1 MTAKADFSGYATKN
15 GLKCSDGRT
24 IMAGAFKHNDTMR
37 VPLVWQHLH
46 NEPENILGHAILENR
61 EDGVYAHA
69 YFNSSEKAKTA
80 KIAVKHGDITMLSI
94 YANNLTQQGKN
105 VLHGDI
111 KEVSL
116 VLSGANPGAKIDNVN
131 LMHGDGSLDALEDEV
146 IIQTGLTIS
155 HADDEE
161 ATEEKTVKDVFD
173 SMSEKQKNVVYFMIG
188 EALENADNGESLK
201 QSDSSTNDFQH
212 AEDGETVKDVFD
224 SMTDEQKNVVYFMI
238 GEALEGKDDSLK
250 QSDVSHNEDL
260 TNQEVLET
268 LDEDQMAVVYDLLGE
283 ALEHSDTSTL
293 NPDDVQEMFENL
305 TEDQD
310 AVVRDLLTEALSH
323 AENQGDEMTT
333 IQHAEEETVKD
344 VFDSMSEKQKNV
356 VYFMIGEALE
366 GAGDSDSKEL
376 KQSDVSEHIAHSI
389 QEGFANMSRN
399 AFESNGSATAE
410 RPTLTHSQLET
421 IVADAQKIG
430 SFRESFLQHAG
441 TYGIDDIDFLFPDAK
456 SLSNSPD
463 VVGRRQEWV
472 ADVLGGAK
480 HSPFARIKSTAVDLT
495 ADEARAK
502 GYVKGN
508 LKKDEII
515 KLLKRVTVPTTIYKK
530 QKLDRDDIV
539 DITDLDVV
547 AWLKAEMRVML
558 DEELARAILIGDG
571 REVDDEDKIDEE
583 KIRPIAR
590 DVDMYAHSITVAS
603 ELSADAII
611 ESVLRTRTYYKGT
624 GTPTFFTTDAILTDL
639 ILLKDKVGRRLYET
653 EASLA
658 AALRVSKIVTV
669 EVMESAPDILGIVVN
684 MADYTI
690 GADKG
695 GQVSMFDDFDID
707 YNQQKYLIETRVS
720 GALTKPKSAIVI
732 KKTLGV
738 VVSPQTPSFNGAT
751 NTITIPSVAGVVYSN
766 AETGTQVSGSVVIT
780 ETTEIEARPDTGYS
794 FPHNTD
800 ADWTYVFSS

>member
-1 MTAKADFSGYATKN
+1 MEGELSKMTPKPDFSGYATKN

-24 IMAGAFKHNDTMR
+24 IMPGAFKHNDTMR

-69 YFNSSEKAKTA
+69 YFNSSEKAQTA

-94 YANNLTQQGKN
+94 YANNLTQSGKN

-131 LMHGDGSLDALEDEV
+131 LMHGDGSLDELDDEV
-146 IIQTGLTIS
+146 IIHTGLELEHS
-155 HADDEE
+155 DDEQEQEPSNEQEQEQEKPAVELAAEPVVEPVVEPTPVDASPAEKEELTNQEVLDTLDEDQKAVVYDLLGE
-161 ATEEKTVKDVFD
+161 ALEHAETSALDQGLVQSVFESLNEEQEAVVRELIGGALEHANTQGEDMTTELQHAGEKTVKDVFD
-173 SMSEKQKNVVYFMIG
+173 SMTE
-188 EALENADNGESLK
+188 
-201 QSDSSTNDFQH
+201 
-212 AEDGETVKDVFD
+212 
-224 SMTDEQKNVVYFMI
+224 EQKNVVYFMI
-238 GEALEGKDDSLK
+238 GEALE
-250 QSDVSHNEDL
+250 
-260 TNQEVLET
+260 
-268 LDEDQMAVVYDLLGE
+268 E
-283 ALEHSDTSTL
+283 AGS
-293 NPDDVQEMFENL
+293 
-305 TEDQD
+305 
-310 AVVRDLLTEALSH
+310 
-323 AENQGDEMTT
+323 
-333 IQHAEEETVKD
+333 
-344 VFDSMSEKQKNV
+344 
-356 VYFMIGEALE
+356 
-366 GAGDSDSKEL
+366 GDSDSEL
-376 KQSDVSEHIAHSI
+376 KQSDNSEAIMHAL
-389 QEGFANMSRN
+389 QEGFESMSRN
-399 AFESNGSATAE
+399 AFQNNGVGVAEE

-421 IVADAQKIG
+421 IVEDAKKVG
-430 SFRESFLQHAG
+430 SFKEAFLSHAG
-441 TYGIDDIDFLFPDAK
+441 TYGIDNIDVLFPDAQ
-456 SLSNSPD
+456 SLRNAPD
-463 VVGRRQEWV
+463 VLGRRQEWV
-472 ADVLGGAK
+472 TDVLGGAK
-480 HSPFARIKSTAVDLT
+480 HSPFSRIKSTAVDLT

-515 KLLKRVTVPTTIYKK
+515 KLLKRVTTPTTIYKK

-547 AWLKAEMRVML
+547 AWLKAEMRLML

-624 GTPTFFTTDAILTDL
+624 GTPTFYTTDAILTDL

-695 GQVSMFDDFDID
+695 GQISMFDDFDID

-738 VVSPQTPSFNGAT
+738 VVTPQTPSFNGAT
-751 NTITIPSVAGVVYSN
+751 NTITVPSVAGVVYYN
-766 AETGTQVSGSVVIT
+766 AETGAQISGSVVIS
-780 ETTEIEARPDTGYS
+780 ETTEVEARPDTGYS

-800 ADWTYVFSS
+800 ADWTYVYSQA